1 MSKYKICPSCGMHNP
16 PTIFECIECETDLT
30 SVRAVDELSEQIKTE
45 EKSVPTTGK
54 MIRLC
59 DCGAKNLPSARKCS
73 ECGED
78 ISDIIPTPDKEE
90 ATLHYVFSSTDGNY
104 AFELTE
110 LSVIIGRESV
120 MKEYLSSKSY
130 VSRNHAELSVADGRI
145 YIKNLSKANG
155 TYVNNVKVDDE
166 VHELHDGDEVS
177 LGGCEIN
184 GKRQENAAYFLVRI
198 GSCI

>member
-1 MSKYKICPSCGMHNP
+1 MSKYKICPLCGTHNL

-30 SVRAVDELSEQIKTE
+30 SVRAVDELSEQMNTGAKT
-45 EKSVPTTGK
+45 VQTTGK

-59 DCGAKNLPSARKCS
+59 DCGAKNPPSARKCS

-90 ATLHYVFSSTDGNY
+90 TAVHYVLTSTDGKY
-104 AFELTE
+104 AFELNE
-110 LSVIIGRESV
+110 SSVIIGRESV

-130 VSRNHAELSVADGRI
+130 VSRNHAELSFSDGKL

-155 TYVNNVKVDDE
+155 TYVNNVKIDDE
-166 VHELHDGDEVS
+166 VHELHDGDAVS

-198 GSCI
+198 SSCI